1 MDKATMDGYSSV
13 GYHDEPSRYDPGRK
27 CVEPS
32 ITVSSMFEAPSS
44 NRIGIDH
51 NECLTRAVNYLFPD
65 DENGTTPRIDGAKYG
80 YRCVYHALRLGLVLV
95 ENKNGWI
102 ECVNAVAAGGY
113 KPDWRI
119 NFYSYGVPGWTAAH
133 YAAFNGNKE
142 ALLLLLSC
150 DWSYDLPG
158 KDGRTVLDI
167 LKDEGYDDL
176 YNYVKNKYANK
187 LNDYERKK
195 QLRKR
200 LKREKDRFENT
211 RKIYYDEY
219 GRGMTI

>member
-1 MDKATMDGYSSV
+1 M
-13 GYHDEPSRYDPGRK
+13 
-27 CVEPS
+27 
-32 ITVSSMFEAPSS
+32 I
-44 NRIGIDH
+44 
-51 NECLTRAVNYLFPD
+51 
-65 DENGTTPRIDGAKYG
+65 
-80 YRCVYHALRLGLVLV
+80 
-95 ENKNGWI
+95 
-102 ECVNAVAAGGY
+102 
-113 KPDWRI
+113 
-119 NFYSYGVPGWTAAH
+119 VPGWTAAH

>member
-1 MDKATMDGYSSV
+1 MMLV
-13 GYHDEPSRYDPGRK
+13 
-27 CVEPS
+27 V
-32 ITVSSMFEAPSS
+32 
-44 NRIGIDH
+44 
-51 NECLTRAVNYLFPD
+51 LT
-65 DENGTTPRIDGAKYG
+65 KY
-80 YRCVYHALRLGLVLV
+80 
-95 ENKNGWI
+95 
-102 ECVNAVAAGGY
+102 
-113 KPDWRI
+113 
-119 NFYSYGVPGWTAAH
+119 
-133 YAAFNGNKE
+133 
-142 ALLLLLSC
+142 
-150 DWSYDLPG
+150 LPG